1 MNKKQEQ
8 RFRVSDNK
16 PLNNWAQSIIF
27 LVHLYG
33 LIIILGT
40 WYEVLYTSTTLQWFN
55 LKSLQSLTV
64 T

>member
-1 MNKKQEQ
+1 MKKKQEQ

-40 WYEVLYTSTTLQWFN
+40 WYEVL
-55 LKSLQSLTV
+55 
-64 T
+64 